1 MKYDT
6 TAKKEKF
13 LKKKGSIIT
22 FKKPF
27 FPNGTLNESR
37 LQIGINRLQ
46 KDRSGAVKI
55 IGNFYDSNWYDSL
68 GDLINSIDWQWM
80 ESAHSD

>member
-6 TAKKEKF
+6 TEKRAKF
-13 LKKKGSIIT
+13 LRKKGSIIT

-27 FPNGTLNESR
+27 YPNGTLNESR
-37 LQIGINRLQ
+37 RQIIVIQLQ

-68 GDLINSIDWQWM
+68 DDLINSIDWKWM
-80 ESAHSD
+80 ESAHSE